1 MRKLLV
7 ASAITFMGLTSTTFA
22 MDLEQYV
29 SAKAVLN
36 HTNNKFELLG
46 ESAKENKNVG
56 GFRLAYGAAFPV
68 GDNKIRTEL
77 EYGYNGKVKFSDSDT
92 VYRNTFTL
100 SSETKSQSLMA
111 NVYFDF
117 NTGTEFTPY
126 IGAGIGYARLK
137 NTISGDISGDAIKQL
152 TGNNHYS
159 NSISKSS
166 NNFAWN
172 IGAGVS
178 YAVNRDVDI
187 DLSYRFADYGSV
199 KHTYEDES
207 FKVKQRGNE
216 FNLGVRF
223 NF

>member
-1 MRKLLV
+1 MKKLLI
-7 ASAITFMGLTSTTFA
+7 ASAISLLGFTSTAFA
-22 MDLEQYV
+22 MDFEQYV

-46 ESAKENKNVG
+46 ESDKESKNVG
-56 GFRLAYGAAFPV
+56 GFRLAYGVAYPV
-68 GDNKIRTEL
+68 GDNKVRAEL

-92 VYRNTFTL
+92 IYDHKYEL

-111 NVYFDF
+111 NMYFDF
-117 NTGTEFTPY
+117 NTGTAFTPY
-126 IGAGIGYARLK
+126 IGAGLGYARLK
-137 NTISGDISGDAIKQL
+137 NTISGDISGQIK
-152 TGNNHYS
+152 YS

-172 IGAGVS
+172 VGAGVS

-187 DLSYRFADYGSV
+187 DLSYRYADYGDV
-199 KHTYEDES
+199 KHSYEGES
-207 FKVKQRGNE
+207 LKVKQRGNE

>member
-92 VYRNTFTL
+92 VYGNTFTL

-126 IGAGIGYARLK
+126 VGAGIGYARLK
-137 NTISGDISGDAIKQL
+137 NTLSD
-152 TGNNHYS
+152 TEY
-159 NSISKSS
+159 SISKSS

-187 DLSYRFADYGSV
+187 DLSYRFADYGKV
-199 KHTYEDES
+199 KYNYGQELEG
-207 FKVKQRGNE
+207 KVKQRGNE